1 MTRVQVAGALG
12 VVGACVAYG
21 ALVFWREAWLLSA
34 LRPPPISPFFAFT
47 IAALILLAAGNR
59 LREQG
64 SEDDASFGSPPSL
77 EGHQDSHLW
86 KPWRIALLL
95 LASTATGFSVYL
107 LLHLPPEVNRASL
120 LPVWASSICLYVVAF
135 LRRGDLTWPR
145 QRSPLHRW
153 ELPLLI
159 GILALGLYLRVSDL
173 GTIPYTLNGDEAA
186 QGLEALKVIR
196 GEIRDPFATGWRGVP
211 TLNFYFTSLF
221 VEAMGPTAASLRLP
235 WALLGTM
242 TILATYTLVRA
253 LIDPPTA
260 LLTAALLT
268 TYHYHIHFS
277 RLGSNQ
283 IADPLLASLALLF
296 LFRALRTGRQLDWAL
311 VGIASGMALYFYVG
325 ARLVPLLV
333 AVIFVA
339 EVVSG
344 GRPALRRHLPGL
356 SIATVGFVIS
366 AGPILQHAVRFPD
379 LFNVRIAERGILQS
393 GWLVR
398 EMGARGETAWTILYD
413 QFRHAA
419 LAFNYYPDRTTFY
432 GLTHPF
438 LDPFFGALFL
448 VGLIAAA
455 MLAVVPNLDGN
466 LPTFV
471 VWWLGATILGGMLVD
486 SPPSSQQLVTLTV
499 PACLFVAWALRGLSQ
514 LGQSAIPRL
523 KVGIFLGCA
532 AGLFAALSLRTYF
545 HDYTP
550 DRLSGGPY
558 AELATAVAPELER
571 LGASY
576 AVYLLGAP
584 WMYADFPTLTY
595 LAPSVEIIDL
605 PERVTETLLND
616 LVAGGQGLAFVVIPQ
631 RTEELAVLQE
641 AFPGGGVQ
649 GLLRP
654 SDRRVTATLYIVPPL
669 DESVERPR
677 LSSQPTR

>member
-1 MTRVQVAGALG
+1 MVGVLA

-21 ALVFWREAWLLSA
+21 APVLWREAWFLSA
-34 LRPPPISPFFAFT
+34 FRRPPLGPFLAYA
-47 IAALILLAAGNR
+47 IAALILVATGNR
-59 LREQG
+59 LRKQG
-64 SEDDASFGSPPSL
+64 PADVPSMGPALSLDALPHSL
-77 EGHQDSHLW
+77 LREPRRS
-86 KPWRIALLL
+86 ALVL
-95 LASTATGFSVYL
+95 LAIMATGFLVYE

-120 LPVWASSICLYVVAF
+120 LPVWAASICLYIAAF
-135 LRRGDLTWPR
+135 LRRHDPDWPR
-145 QRSPLHRW
+145 QSVHPPRW
-153 ELPLLI
+153 ELPFLV
-159 GILALGLYLRVSDL
+159 GILGLGLYLRTSDL

-211 TLNFYFTSLF
+211 TLNFYLTSLF
-221 VEAMGPTAASLRLP
+221 VSAIGPTVVALRLP
-235 WALLGTM
+235 WALVGIA
-242 TILATYTLVRA
+242 TIPAAYALVKMLTDR
-253 LIDPPTA
+253 PTA
-260 LLTAALLT
+260 LVTAALLA

-344 GRPALRRHLPGL
+344 GRPALRRHLLGL

-455 MLAVVPNLDGN
+455 MLAVVPKLDGN
-466 LPTFV
+466 LLTFV

-486 SPPSSQQLVTLTV
+486 SPPSSQQLVILTV
-499 PACLFVAWALRGLSQ
+499 PACLFVAWTLRGLSQ

-523 KVGIFLGCA
+523 KEGIFLGCA

-595 LAPSVEIIDL
+595 LAPSVEISDL
-605 PERVTETLLND
+605 PERVTETLLSD

-677 LSSQPTR
+677 LSNQPEG